1 MDIFKKSLR
10 EIAMILYDVLLILIY
25 LFRPSIDKD
34 EFLFLSGSDSTH
46 FNSLVNLLNSL
57 NKFEKETEVIVINLG
72 LSIDEMKYLK
82 ENFKYK
88 IKDFDFANNPDFVS
102 VRDDDNKLGSYAW
115 KPISIY
121 EEFKNT
127 SKNVLW
133 LDAGC
138 LINKKLS
145 LLKIIIKKNGFYS
158 PQSSDNIK
166 KWTHEQTL
174 NLLKAPNS
182 ILRKRNISGG
192 IVGFAKN
199 SSLVDDLL
207 HEWYKHSI
215 NEEIIAPTGSSRSN
229 HRQDQAILSVL
240 IHKFKLSLL
249 TPRTHRIFGIL
260 KHQDD
265 EKDNY
270 LQ

>member
-1 MDIFKKSLR
+1 MDIFKKSIR

-25 LFRPSIDKD
+25 LFRPSINTD
-34 EFLFLSGSDSTH
+34 EFLILSGSDSTH

-57 NKFEKETEVIVINLG
+57 NKFEKGTEVIVINLG
-72 LSIDEMKYLK
+72 LSVDEVKHLK

-102 VRDDDNKLGSYAW
+102 ARDDDNKLGSYAW
-115 KPISIY
+115 KPISIHK
-121 EEFKNT
+121 EFKNT

-145 LLKIIIKKNGFYS
+145 LLKIIIKKNSFYS
-158 PQSSDNIK
+158 PQSSDNIE

-174 NLLKAPNS
+174 NSLEAPIS
-182 ILRKRNISGG
+182 ILGKRNISGG

-199 SSLVDDLL
+199 SDKVDNLL
-207 HEWYKHSI
+207 DEWYKHSI
-215 NEEIIAPTGSSRSN
+215 NEEIISPRGSSRSN

-240 IHKFKLSLL
+240 IHKYRLSLL
-249 TPRTHRIFGIL
+249 TPRTHHIFGIL

>member
-1 MDIFKKSLR
+1 
-10 EIAMILYDVLLILIY
+10 MILYDVLLILIY
-25 LFRPSIDKD
+25 LFRPPINKD
-34 EFLFLSGSDSTH
+34 EFLILSGSDSTH

-88 IKDFDFANNPDFVS
+88 IKDFDFTNNPDFVS
-102 VRDDDNKLGSYAW
+102 ARDDDNKLGSYAW

-133 LDAGC
+133 FDAGC

-158 PQSSDNIK
+158 QSSDNIE

-174 NLLKAPNS
+174 NSLEAPTS

-199 SSLVDDLL
+199 SDKVDNLL
-207 HEWYKHSI
+207 DEWYKNSL
-215 NEEIIAPTGSSRSN
+215 NEEIIAPRGSSRSN

-240 IHKFKLSLL
+240 IHKFRLSLL
-249 TPRTHRIFGIL
+249 TLGHIIFL
-260 KHQDD
+260 
-265 EKDNY
+265 EF
-270 LQ
+270 

>member
-145 LLKIIIKKNGFYS
+145 LLKIIIKKMVF
-158 PQSSDNIK
+158 
-166 KWTHEQTL
+166 TLLRVQT
-174 NLLKAPNS
+174 
-182 ILRKRNISGG
+182 
-192 IVGFAKN
+192 
-199 SSLVDDLL
+199 
-207 HEWYKHSI
+207 
-215 NEEIIAPTGSSRSN
+215 
-229 HRQDQAILSVL
+229 
-240 IHKFKLSLL
+240 
-249 TPRTHRIFGIL
+249 IL
-260 KHQDD
+260 KNGLMSRH
-265 EKDNY
+265 
-270 LQ
+270 